1 MVETTR
7 LPLLGALLLIL
18 PLLAACDEAPA
29 ASDTPAPVA
38 PVSFNQQIRPVIEQ
52 KCIACHGCYD
62 APCQLKLETAAGLD
76 RGASSMSV
84 YAQRTEAA
92 EPTRLFTDARTTAE
106 WRERGFFSVIDSKRG
121 LEESLLYRMLE
132 LGRAHRFEP
141 GERLPEEIALGLKR
155 DNQCPAPDE
164 MDDYAEE
171 HPLGGMPLGTP
182 ALSDDEFNTLRTWLA
197 QGAPPGDD
205 RVTLSER
212 EREQVR
218 GWETW
223 FNRDGK
229 RQQLAARW
237 LYEHLFLAHLY
248 FDQGED
254 REPDHFFTLERSLTP
269 PGEPVRPVATR
280 RPNDDPGERFWYR
293 LRPVTGTI
301 VHKTHITFA
310 LSDAKRRRMESLLF
324 DTPWDID
331 TLPGYSEEEKANPF
345 TTFAALPA
353 RARYQIML
361 DDAEYFVRTFI
372 RGPVCRGQIATDVIR
387 DRFWA
392 VFQDPDHDLYIT
404 DPDYRARVSGLI
416 ALPGQE
422 DSLLKLGPEWIKY
435 TKRRNDYLRERAE
448 AYRAEQP
455 QGPGWNDIWDGE
467 GSNPNALLTIFRHH
481 DNSSVRKGLIGDYP
495 LTSWVMDYPL
505 FERTYY
511 SLVANFDV
519 FGSVSHKA
527 QTRLYFDLI
536 RNGAEQNTLRFLP
549 ADTRKQ
555 VLKNWYQK
563 TGQLKLLVSYE
574 DVDTEVPT
582 AIDYHSATPMN
593 EFNAGLLSQFGALNV
608 RPDPINRCGG
618 DNCSRADATALER
631 DVEQALSAIA
641 SQPAA
646 RLPVVDHMPEASLLL
661 VDGDGEQ
668 AVYSLLRNRAHS
680 NVAFMFGESLRYQ
693 PEKDTLT
700 VYPGV
705 LLSYPNFIFRVERD
719 DLKSFARA
727 MRAVESKKDFIRL
740 VERFGV
746 RRTQADFWTHFHAPL
761 RYMEAHE
768 PTQAGILDLNRYLNL

>member
-1 MVETTR
+1 MANAAR
-7 LPLLGALLLIL
+7 SPLLGALLFLL
-18 PLLAACDEAPA
+18 PALGTCDEAA
-29 ASDTPAPVA
+29 TAGPAPTT
-38 PVSFNQQIRPVIEQ
+38 PVSFNEQIRPIIEH

-76 RGASSMSV
+76 RGASPVSV
-84 YAQRTEAA
+84 YAQRPRATA
-92 EPTRLFTDARTTAE
+92 PTRLFTDARTTAE
-106 WRERGFFSVIDSKRG
+106 WRERGFFSVIDSTRG
-121 LEESLLYRMLE
+121 LEQSLLYRMLE
-132 LGRAHRFEP
+132 LGRAHDFEP
-141 GERLPEEIALGLKR
+141 GEPLPEDLDLGIQR

-164 MDDYAEE
+164 MDAYAKD

-182 ALSDDEFNTLRTWLA
+182 ALSDEEFATVRAWLA
-197 QGAPPGDD
+197 QGAPPGHD
-205 RVTLSER
+205 RVTLSDH
-212 EREQVR
+212 EREQIR
-218 GWETW
+218 AWETW

-248 FDQGED
+248 FDGGED
-254 REPDHFFTLERSLTP
+254 RKPDHFFTLERSLTP

-293 LRPVTGTI
+293 LRPVTGAI

-310 LSDAKRRRMESLLF
+310 LSDAKRRRMESLLLGGSWEL
-324 DTPWDID
+324 DS
-331 TLPGYSEEEKANPF
+331 LPGYGEAERANPF

-404 DPDYRARVSGLI
+404 DAEYRARVSDLI

-422 DSLLKLGPEWIKY
+422 DGLLNLGPEWIRY
-435 TKRRNDYLRERAE
+435 TRHRNAYLRERAE
-448 AYRAEQP
+448 AYRAAQP
-455 QGPGWNDIWDGE
+455 GGPDWNDIWNGDGD
-467 GSNPNALLTIFRHH
+467 NRNALLTIFRHH

-511 SLVANFDV
+511 SLVVNFDV

-549 ADTRKQ
+549 ADTRKA
-555 VLKNWYQK
+555 VLKNWYRK
-563 TGQLKLLVSYE
+563 TGQLKLLISYQ
-574 DVDTEVPT
+574 DVDTDVPT
-582 AIDYHSATPMN
+582 AIDYRSATPMN
-593 EFNAGLLSQFGALNV
+593 EFNAGLLREFAALNA
-608 RPDPINRCGG
+608 RPDPINRCDGE
-618 DNCSRADATALER
+618 DCSRAGATALER
-631 DVEQALSAIA
+631 AVEQALSPIA
-641 SQPAA
+641 SRPAA

-661 VDGDGEQ
+661 VDGDDGEQ

-705 LLSYPNFIFRVERD
+705 LLSYPNFMFRVARD
-719 DLKSFARA
+719 DLKAFARA
-727 MRAVESKKDFIRL
+727 MQNVDSERDFTRL
-740 VERFGV
+740 VDRFGV
-746 RRTQADFWTHFHAPL
+746 RRTRTDFWTHFHAPL
-761 RYMEAHE
+761 RYMQAHE